1 MTGAFSEEAT
11 LTSDALPE
19 AAADPDWDLVARIA
33 TGDREAFAELVER
46 HHRRLLR
53 VCERLLGDAE
63 DARDAVQE
71 VFLKVMVKAG
81 GFRPKAL
88 VSTWL
93 YRVAVNHCLN
103 VLRRRRLRRWVSLSP
118 AEGEEAAA
126 PLDPAEERAGPDR
139 ELEARRRWARVQ
151 RAIADLPASQRA
163 VLVLAR
169 FEELSYKEIAET
181 LGITL
186 GAVESRLFRAM
197 RALEKAQEAAE

>member
-11 LTSDALPE
+11 LTADLAPGSVADG
-19 AAADPDWDLVARIA
+19 AADPDWDLVARIA

-103 VLRRRRLRRWVSLSP
+103 
-118 AEGEEAAA
+118 
-126 PLDPAEERAGPDR
+126 
-139 ELEARRRWARVQ
+139 
-151 RAIADLPASQRA
+151 
-163 VLVLAR
+163 
-169 FEELSYKEIAET
+169 
-181 LGITL
+181 
-186 GAVESRLFRAM
+186 
-197 RALEKAQEAAE
+197 